1 MEDKCLKI
9 VEFYSASNVAVRHA
23 LSLALGTGNFVRLHD
38 FGFNPDAP
46 TMLNRKPLTILN
58 RKTTLLQFV
67 AQYVLCL
74 IVYIQ

>member
-1 MEDKCLKI
+1 MRIQIL
-9 VEFYSASNVAVRHA
+9 
-23 LSLALGTGNFVRLHD
+23 LSTNSLRLATGAGNFVSLHD

-46 TMLNRKPLTILN
+46 TMLNRKLLTILN
-58 RKTTLLQFV
+58 RKTALLQFV